1 MKTTEQINAEFDEM
15 YKNPISNM
23 WTEEFTNKIKSF
35 IHTTRENDL
44 KEIVAWGEQELDKYH
59 FWSDKADE
67 GTKSKLVYL
76 SKEQMCLDFLTFL
89 SYLTNNI
96 T

>member
-44 KEIVAWGEQELDKYH
+44 KDAFIKGY
-59 FWSDKADE
+59 KAGNNIQIDWE
-67 GTKSKLVYL
+67 RIT
-76 SKEQMCLDFLTFL
+76 QTQRDDFLST
-89 SYLTNNI
+89 LTNNI